1 MIPETLFNVVGGTS
15 ALYRRCSLAVSS
27 ATTRTIRVGT
37 VFSVACAG
45 LLSAVLAASA
55 QADYSTHPAAV
66 ALIEEMVA
74 EHEFSGEE
82 LQSLFVAAER
92 QQSILDAISRPA
104 EKTKPWYEYREIFLT
119 ERREREG
126 RAFFRE
132 HREALSRAQAETGVP
147 AEVIVAIIGVET
159 YYGRIAG
166 SYDVIDALSTLAFDY
181 PKRSKFF
188 TSELKNFLLLSRE
201 QGMDPLALKGSYA
214 GAMGYGQF
222 MPSSYRAYAVDFDGD
237 ERVDI
242 WNNPT
247 DAIGSVANYLARH
260 GWRAGEPVVSAA
272 TATTATP
279 DAAFEGGLKPT
290 RSIQEFMEMG
300 LAPDQHLDPEALATA
315 MRFELADGHEYWLG
329 LQNLY
334 TITRYNHSA
343 MYAMSVFLLSQRI
356 AAGLAE

>member
-1 MIPETLFNVVGGTS
+1 MIPEAYINTIFGRTGAAFV
-15 ALYRRCSLAVSS
+15 SLLLL
-27 ATTRTIRVGT
+27 
-37 VFSVACAG
+37 VAP
-45 LLSAVLAASA
+45 VH
-55 QADYSTHPAAV
+55 ADYSENPDAQ

-74 EHEFSGEE
+74 EHDFSREA
-82 LQSLFVAAER
+82 LQTLFASAER

-104 EKTKPWYEYREIFLT
+104 EKSKPWYEYREIFLT

-126 RAFFRE
+126 VAFFRE

-147 AEVIVAIIGVET
+147 AEVIVSIIGVET

-188 TSELKNFLLLSRE
+188 TSELKSFLLLARE
-201 QGMDPLALKGSYA
+201 QGMDPLTLKGSYA

-237 ERVDI
+237 DLVDI

-247 DAIGSVANYLARH
+247 DAIGSVANYLAKH

-272 TATTATP
+272 TAADSTP
-279 DAAFEGGLKPT
+279 EEAFEGGLKPA
-290 RSIQEFMEMG
+290 RSVQAFGEMG
-300 LAPDQHLDPEALATA
+300 VTAEQHLDPQALATA
-315 MRFELADGHEYWLG
+315 MRFELADGQEYWLG
-329 LQNLY
+329 LQNFY
-334 TITRYNHSA
+334 AITRYNHSS

-356 AAGLAE
+356 AAGVQG

>member
-1 MIPETLFNVVGGTS
+1 MVMVMVM
-15 ALYRRCSLAVSS
+15 VSMP
-27 ATTRTIRVGT
+27 
-37 VFSVACAG
+37 
-45 LLSAVLAASA
+45 VL
-55 QADYSTHPAAV
+55 ADYSSHPAAQ
-66 ALIEEMVA
+66 ALIDEMVA
-74 EHEFSGEE
+74 EEGFSREE
-82 LQSLFVAAER
+82 LESLFVAAEK

-126 RAFFRE
+126 IEFFRE

-166 SYDVIDALSTLAFDY
+166 SYDVIDALATLAFDY
-181 PKRSKFF
+181 PKRSPFF

-201 QGMDPLALKGSYA
+201 QGMDPLSLTGSYA

-222 MPSSYRAYAVDFDGD
+222 MPSSYRAYAIDFDGD
-237 ERVDI
+237 ERADI

-272 TATTATP
+272 TVTGAVP
-279 DAAFEGGLKPT
+279 KEAFEGGLKPGQT
-290 RSIQEFMEMG
+290 VQDFIAMG
-300 LAPDQHLDPEALATA
+300 LAPEQQLDPQANATA
-315 MRFELADGHEYWLG
+315 MRFELADGYEHWLG

-334 TITRYNHSA
+334 VITRYNHSA
-343 MYAMSVFLLSQRI
+343 MYAMSVFLLSQGI
-356 AAGLAE
+356 AAGVQP